1 MEFLNVIFNNPW
13 IWLILGVIVM
23 GLELIVPG
31 VYLFWVGAGL
41 ITTGVSVVA
50 FADLPGIPLAA
61 QIVIFMVAMF
71 GWVLTGIYLQNRV
84 RQAAPSALNA
94 GLAQYAGRQVPIV
107 QVFADSRR
115 ESQTSYLGRIKLE
128 DTTYGVISRHPL
140 QEGQFVVI
148 LAYQD
153 GKFLVEP
160 ASN

>member
-31 VYLFWVGAGL
+31 VYLFWVGGGL

-50 FADLPGIPLAA
+50 FADLPGVSLAV
-61 QIVIFMVAMF
+61 QIVIFMVSLF
-71 GWVLTGIYLQNRV
+71 GWVLAGIYLQHRA

-94 GLAQYAGRQVPIV
+94 GLSQYAGRHVPVV
-107 QVFADSRR
+107 QVFSDAHQA
-115 ESQTSYLGRIKLE
+115 SQPGYLGRIKLE
-128 DTTYGVISRHPL
+128 DTTYGVLSRHPL

-160 ASN
+160 ASH